1 MGVPE
6 VGLPSG
12 GTAPAI
18 FISHGGPHCRG
29 LLKNDHGKARGPTAK
44 SGLCTR
50 YWTDVV
56 GISARGSP
64 WDPTDEQLSRV
75 ALRYLY
81 VAYEGQAAPC
91 CLGQQ
96 GGKCRK
102 PVLWP

>member
-1 MGVPE
+1 MRTVAR
-6 VGLPSG
+6 LC
-12 GTAPAI
+12 TAA
-18 FISHGGPHCRG
+18 G

-50 YWTDVV
+50 YWTDVL

-81 VAYEGQAAPC
+81 VAHEGALPRTRQ
-91 CLGQQ
+91 
-96 GGKCRK
+96 
-102 PVLWP
+102 